1 MAQPFRLSI
10 DEINYL
16 VVGILVTAA
25 AFTAF
30 SRVLELMNIVFYIG
44 VATLVLGTR
53 EFGQRTIARWMDA
66 NVDLNLSMK
75 GSMTT
80 VFGAFLAVLTDLP
93 IVLLFPVTNS
103 FSVESYE
110 HWGKSVDAM
119 WLKREAWI
127 TYGE

>member
-44 VATLVLGTR
+44 VATTLYL
-53 EFGQRTIARWMDA
+53 E
-66 NVDLNLSMK
+66 LES
-75 GSMTT
+75 
-80 VFGAFLAVLTDLP
+80 
-93 IVLLFPVTNS
+93 
-103 FSVESYE
+103 SVKE
-110 HWGKSVDAM
+110 
-119 WLKREAWI
+119 L
-127 TYGE
+127 